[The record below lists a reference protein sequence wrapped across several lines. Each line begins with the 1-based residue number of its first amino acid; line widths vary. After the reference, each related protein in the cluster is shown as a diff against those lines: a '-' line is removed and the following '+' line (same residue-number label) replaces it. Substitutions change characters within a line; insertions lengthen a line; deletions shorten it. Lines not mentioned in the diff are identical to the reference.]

1 MLLLT
6 DRYLDEVSELAC
18 LDNPESY
25 AGESLV
31 LLVGPPKP
39 DRSKDRGQTR
49 YDPPPPPTCRFSI
62 GLTTLSCKN
71 AIVTETATAA
81 LIAYGKKG
89 SK

>member
-1 MLLLT
+1 MGIDKSNLVRTSSYDRSSILTALNYFLLT

-49 YDPPPPPTCRFSI
+49 YDSPPPPTCRFV
-62 GLTTLSCKN
+62 GL
-71 AIVTETATAA
+71 A
-81 LIAYGKKG
+81 
-89 SK
+89 

>member
-1 MLLLT
+1 MAEILLAGVVVAALLT

-31 LLVGPPKP
+31 LSVGPPKP

-49 YDPPPPPTCRFSI
+49 YDPPPTCRFSI
-62 GLTTLSCKN
+62 GPTTLSCKKCYCYRN
-71 AIVTETATAA
+71 
-81 LIAYGKKG
+81 
-89 SK
+89 SKLP